1 MASISLLVALNTF
14 LSRSSLG
21 QLLTLIVIF
30 NKLKRSLQK
39 FQHTGFRTLGA
50 KHGSEVNKA
59 EAGNGMEIIG
69 LEVTKNTNNKM
80 CASHKCCELLGAAWQ
95 VSWKHPAAYSGDGV

>member
-1 MASISLLVALNTF
+1 M
-14 LSRSSLG
+14 G

-50 KHGSEVNKA
+50 KHSSEVNKA

-69 LEVTKNTNNKM
+69 LEVTKKTNK
-80 CASHKCCELLGAAWQ
+80 KCVA
-95 VSWKHPAAYSGDGV
+95 VINVVNF